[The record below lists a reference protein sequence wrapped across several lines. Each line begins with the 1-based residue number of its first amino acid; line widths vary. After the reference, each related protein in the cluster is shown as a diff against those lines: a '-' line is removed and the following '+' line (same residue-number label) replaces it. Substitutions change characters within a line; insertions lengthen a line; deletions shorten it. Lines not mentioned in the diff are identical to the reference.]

1 MEGSEDLGERSRL
14 VPQLPELE
22 RLPADSEAGAA
33 AWRLDGSAGACD
45 QLPPP
50 PLVPVQRSAVVAQD
64 TPETG
69 VEPLAQ
75 LALETRHR
83 ADRLTTFL
91 RSTATLPAL
100 HRQHLLALLLPVSLR
115 PSRPIS
121 PLPGTSSSR
130 PSPVDASPVG
140 PPHSH
145 RPVLL
150 LLARPPSYR
159 LLPARRL
166 VRCTGVRRVQR
177 VDLQLGLLDSR

>member
-33 AWRLDGSAGACD
+33 ALRLDGSAGACD

-50 PLVPVQRSAVVAQD
+50 PVVPSQSNVAQY

-75 LALETRHR
+75 LALATRHR